1 MRKKSIGSEFGLYCI
16 KMILFLVEKN
26 MQNSVENCVKSLK
39 RTPESKNIQFI
50 IFFDHQES
58 IQ

>member
-16 KMILFLVEKN
+16 KMILFLMEKN

-39 RTPESKNIQFI
+39 LIAEKINLKLD
-50 IFFDHQES
+50 FFRF
-58 IQ
+58 